1 MKDKVFKKNSDLSEL
16 IKYDSTDSPVNVFP
30 GVLSEIN
37 NYPTRRHWHNDVEF
51 VKITEGSIN
60 YNINGEIVSL
70 KKGEALFINSKQFH
84 YNFPGDEK
92 ECKFLCVILHPV
104 LMCSS
109 KTIAEK
115 YISPILS
122 NSGALPYY
130 VFRPDTHWENTVI
143 TCIERIYNLEK
154 EECFELMLYSQFFN
168 LWTQMFINLSHKAN
182 ANTQDTQH
190 LTELKNMISFIKEHY
205 REKISLYDIA
215 NAGGACKT
223 SCYTIFKKFTNQT
236 PGEYLTEYRLQK
248 SIELMQNTDKTFT
261 EICFDVGFSG
271 ASYYSEIF
279 KKVFGMSPSEYKKMT
294 SR

>member
-1 MKDKVFKKNSDLSEL
+1 MKDKVLIKNSDLSEL

-30 GVLSEIN
+30 GVLSEIKN
-37 NYPTRRHWHNDVEF
+37 SPTRRHWHNDVEF
-51 VKITEGSIN
+51 VKVIEGSIN

-115 YISPILS
+115 YVSPILS

-130 VFRPDTHWENTVI
+130 VFRPDTPWENTVI